1 MKGSNVWKCNN
12 KQKEPIMITP
22 VLRQID
28 YMIQMVEGALE
39 KVCRYQKQLEK
50 YSETTTS
57 NQRRADVEAVLDEL
71 NEYASEFA
79 QSGELPPCKD
89 IRVLFGLWCRLDNW
103 HDSLSE
109 QKGDDY
115 LAVLDEHNTYEN
127 PLGYL
132 LQPRLQ
138 AEGYFPLQVI
148 PKEKAA
154 DFLKTFESEL

>member
-1 MKGSNVWKCNN
+1 
-12 KQKEPIMITP
+12 MITP
-22 VLRQID
+22 VLRRID

-39 KVCRYQKQLEK
+39 KVCRYQNKLEE
-50 YSETTTS
+50 YSERTTS
-57 NQRRADVEAVLDEL
+57 DQRRSDVEAVLDEL

-79 QSGELPPCKD
+79 KSGELPPCSD
-89 IRVLFGLWCRLDNW
+89 VRVLFGLWRRLDTW
-103 HDSLSE
+103 YDYLSG

-115 LAVLDEHNTYEN
+115 LAVMDEHNTFEN
-127 PLGYL
+127 PMCYL

-154 DFLKTFESEL
+154 AFLAVFESELRKRM